1 MKKTLLVATTVALI
15 AVSSCKDQAK
25 SAYYDLNK
33 GESVELVKDEK
44 TGRLIDAETKEPV
57 YIYVNKETND
67 TILGSTGQVIN
78 GHVIESNGKY
88 TYAEVKV
95 ADDGEYKIKE
105 GDYKEKMEKD
115 GDLKIKDDDSKT
127 KTNTETGDVKHKE

>member
-1 MKKTLLVATTVALI
+1 MKKTLLVSTVALI
-15 AVSSCKDQAK
+15 ALSSCKDQTK
-25 SAYYDLNK
+25 SAYYDLNTGK
-33 GESVELVKDEK
+33 SVDLVKDEK
-44 TGRLIDAETKEPV
+44 TGRLVDAETKEPV

-78 GHVIESNGKY
+78 GHVIEADGKY

-95 ADDGEYKIKE
+95 DKDGEYKIKE

-115 GDLKIKDDDSKT
+115 GDLKIKEGDSKT
-127 KTNTETGDVKHKE
+127 KVDGETGEVKHK

>member
-1 MKKTLLVATTVALI
+1 MKKTRLVATTVALI
-15 AVSSCKDQAK
+15 TLASCKDQTK

-33 GESVELVKDEK
+33 GESVELVKDEN
-44 TGRLIDAETKEPV
+44 TGQLVDAETKEPV

-88 TYAEVKV
+88 SYAEIKME
-95 ADDGEYKIKE
+95 DDGEYKIKE

-115 GDLKIKDDDSKT
+115 GDLKIKDGDSKT
-127 KTNTETGDVKHKE
+127 KVEGETGEVKHK

>member
-1 MKKTLLVATTVALI
+1 MKKTLLVSTTVALI
-15 AVSSCKDQAK
+15 ALSSCKDQTK

-44 TGRLIDAETKEPV
+44 TGQLVDAETKEPV

-78 GHVIESNGKY
+78 GQVIESDGKY

-95 ADDGEYKIKE
+95 EQDGEYKIKAD
-105 GDYKEKMEKD
+105 DYKEKMEKD
-115 GDLKIKDDDSKT
+115 GDLKIKDGDSKT
-127 KTNTETGDVKHKE
+127 KTDGETGEVKHK